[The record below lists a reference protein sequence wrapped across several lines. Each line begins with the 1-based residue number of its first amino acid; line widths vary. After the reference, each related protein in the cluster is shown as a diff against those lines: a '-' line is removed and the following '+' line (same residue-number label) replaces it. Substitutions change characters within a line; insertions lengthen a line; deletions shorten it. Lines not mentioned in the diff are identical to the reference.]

1 MLSSNS
7 PDAELLKSVLEPL
20 LQDFQH
26 WFARSIDLLES
37 ERIPFL
43 AAQDQQDLLQ
53 RVQDAQQ
60 QVNASKLM
68 SATFDNQVGVDMPVV
83 MAWHRLVHECWGI
96 ALRFRQYQ
104 QNRAI

>member
-7 PDAELLKSVLEPL
+7 PEAEVLKSVLEPL

-26 WFARSIDLLES
+26 WFSRSIDLLES
-37 ERIPFL
+37 ETIPFL
-43 AAQDQQDLLQ
+43 ESQEQQALLQ
-53 RVQDAQQ
+53 RVQAAQQ
-60 QVNASKLM
+60 QVSATKQL

-83 MAWHRLVHECWGI
+83 MAWHQLVHECWAI

-104 QNRAI
+104 QAQ